1 MKKNLIMI
9 VSLILLSM
17 LMVTQ
22 TFAHG
27 DDSDPEPTAQ
37 AITVP
42 NSEANSNNGTEIA
55 ISEEVESSAFDSGLI
70 TIIGSL
76 VLSIVIASTTW
87 FITQGKLPNIAFGIG
102 MLISYTALIHI
113 GFGLS
118 GDLLLI
124 ANGIGYL
131 IWYVLRSIPQIR
143 MSRFFNWLDVIF
155 VGYTFITFVGY
166 FALHDH
172 IEFVGMTSKVT
183 EILLI
188 GFIVYRLLKMNS
200 TSTTPTQ
207 LQAI

>member
-1 MKKNLIMI
+1 MKKNLIVI
-9 VSLILLSM
+9 VFLILLSM

-27 DDSDPEPTAQ
+27 DDSEPEPTDQ

-76 VLSIVIASTTW
+76 VLSIVIAGTTW

-143 MSRFFNWLDVIF
+143 MSRFFNWLDIAFIVYTLI
-155 VGYTFITFVGY
+155 TFIGY

-172 IEFVGMTSKVT
+172 IEFVGVTSKVA
-183 EILLI
+183 EVLLM
-188 GFIVYRLLKMNS
+188 GFIIYRLFKMNS

-207 LQAI
+207 LQVR